1 MCRLSAFVS
10 TVSCSIMGTVF
21 TQVEASIAIVE
32 VNLPLLDAYAN
43 PPHRVSQKPLQLLHL
58 LLVPFV
64 LIHN

>member
-1 MCRLSAFVS
+1 
-10 TVSCSIMGTVF
+10 MGTVF

-43 PPHRVSQKPLQLLHL
+43 PPHRVSQKPLQLLHP